1 LGHLRRVCRNSGSGY
16 LDLPTVEEVNYPA
29 RYRLKK
35 LRHEGAKKMLGPL
48 IKKGKSMD
56 ASDLHL
62 EAGLPAVFRIR
73 GKLKTL
79 GEPVDADALL
89 SISHL
94 LIGDKNW
101 PCFVEQCSFDLSANI
116 QGVRCR
122 INVMKTNRGVGLA
135 IRLLSSF
142 QPTLEKLNLHP
153 DLKDIAHR
161 PHGLVLI
168 SGPTGSGKSSTLA
181 ALIQEINYSQSKHII
196 TIENPIEYHF
206 KALKSFIR
214 QREVG
219 RDTPSF
225 SQGLV
230 DALREDPDV
239 LMIGE
244 MREPEIMKLTLNAAE
259 TGHLVLSTMHSGSV
273 AEALQRVVS
282 TFPAEAQLGVR
293 AQLADCLLAV
303 VCQRLIFKPEINI
316 RVPECEIL
324 HANLTAKSIVRNGKF
339 FKLNDALQTGAID
352 KMWSLQR
359 YKEWLEN
366 RTDWYIRNE
375 YTDREPVDILK
386 NFDTAALARDYLSS
400 RQRRQ
405 GRPQNSGPR
414 KSALKK
420 KDVSENG
427 GPYKI
432 DDVDNLDDILRE
444 LDK

>member
-1 LGHLRRVCRNSGSGY
+1 
-16 LDLPTVEEVNYPA
+16 
-29 RYRLKK
+29 
-35 LRHEGAKKMLGPL
+35 
-48 IKKGKSMD
+48 
-56 ASDLHL
+56 
-62 EAGLPAVFRIR
+62 
-73 GKLKTL
+73 
-79 GEPVDADALL
+79 
-89 SISHL
+89 
-94 LIGDKNW
+94 
-101 PCFVEQCSFDLSANI
+101 
-116 QGVRCR
+116 
-122 INVMKTNRGVGLA
+122 
-135 IRLLSSF
+135 
-142 QPTLEKLNLHP
+142 
-153 DLKDIAHR
+153 
-161 PHGLVLI
+161 
-168 SGPTGSGKSSTLA
+168 
-181 ALIQEINYSQSKHII
+181 
-196 TIENPIEYHF
+196 
-206 KALKSFIR
+206 
-214 QREVG
+214 
-219 RDTPSF
+219 SF

-259 TGHLVLSTMHSGSV
+259 TGHLVLSTVHSGSV

-303 VCQRLIFKPEINI
+303 VCQRLIFRPEINI

-324 HANLTAKSIVRNGKF
+324 YANITAKSIVRNGKF

-366 RTDWYIRNE
+366 RTDWYIRNK
-375 YTDREPVDILK
+375 YTEREPVDILK
-386 NFDTAALARDYLSS
+386 NSDNATLARDYLSS

-405 GRPQNSGPR
+405 DLPQSSGSR
-414 KSALKK
+414 KSALRK
-420 KDVSENG
+420 KDVSENS

>member
-1 LGHLRRVCRNSGSGY
+1 
-16 LDLPTVEEVNYPA
+16 
-29 RYRLKK
+29 
-35 LRHEGAKKMLGPL
+35 MLEAL
-48 IKKGKSMD
+48 IKKAKSMD

-62 EAGLPAVFRIR
+62 EAGLPAVFRIK
-73 GKLKTL
+73 GELKTL
-79 GEPVDADALL
+79 AEPVGADVLL
-89 SISHL
+89 STSRR

-101 PCFVEQCSFDLSANI
+101 PYFVEQCSFDLSVNI
-116 QGVRCR
+116 QGIRCR

-142 QPTLEKLNLHP
+142 QPTIEKLNLHP
-153 DLKDIAHR
+153 DLKDIAHHS
-161 PHGLVLI
+161 HGLVLI

-181 ALIQEINYSQSKHII
+181 ALIQEINHSQSKHII

-225 SQGLV
+225 SHGLV

-244 MREPEIMKLTLNAAE
+244 MRAPEIMKLTINAAE
-259 TGHLVLSTMHSGSV
+259 TGHLVLSTVHSGSV
-273 AEALQRVVS
+273 VEALQRVVS
-282 TFPAEAQLGVR
+282 TFPAEAQFGVR
-293 AQLADCLLAV
+293 SQLADCLLAV
-303 VCQRLIFKPEINI
+303 VCQRLIFRPDLNI

-324 HANLTAKSIVRNGKF
+324 FANMTARSIVLSGKF
-339 FKLNDALQTGAID
+339 FKLNDVLQTGAID

-366 RTDWYIRNE
+366 RTDWYRRNE
-375 YTDREPVDILK
+375 NAGREPAVTLK
-386 NFDTAALARDYLSS
+386 NSDNAALARDYLSS
-400 RQRRQ
+400 KQRRQ
-405 GRPQNSGPR
+405 GLPESSVSK
-414 KSALKK
+414 KSAWRK
-420 KDVSENG
+420 KDVSEND

-432 DDVDNLDDILRE
+432 DDVGNLDDILRE

>member
-1 LGHLRRVCRNSGSGY
+1 
-16 LDLPTVEEVNYPA
+16 
-29 RYRLKK
+29 
-35 LRHEGAKKMLGPL
+35 MLETL
-48 IKKGKSMD
+48 INKAKSMD

-62 EAGLPAVFRIR
+62 EAGLPAVFRVR
-73 GKLKTL
+73 GELKNL
-79 GEPVDADALL
+79 GEPVDANTLL
-89 SISHL
+89 SASRL
-94 LIGDKNW
+94 LVGDKNW
-101 PCFVEQCSFDLSANI
+101 PYFLEQCSFDLSANI

-161 PHGLVLI
+161 PYGLVLI

-181 ALIQEINYSQSKHII
+181 ALIQEINHSQSKHII

-206 KALKSFIR
+206 KPLKSFIR

-244 MREPEIMKLTLNAAE
+244 MRDPEIMRLTINAAE
-259 TGHLVLSTMHSGSV
+259 TGHLVLSTVHSGSV

-282 TFPAEAQLGVR
+282 TFPAEAQFGVR

-324 HANLTAKSIVRNGKF
+324 FANLTAKSIVRNGSF
-339 FKLNDALQTGAID
+339 FKLNDVLQTGAID

-359 YKEWLEN
+359 YKEWLAN
-366 RTDWYIRNE
+366 RTDWYIRNKHSG
-375 YTDREPVDILK
+375 REPVDILK
-386 NFDTAALARDYLSS
+386 NSADAALARDYLPSK
-400 RQRRQ
+400 QRRQ
-405 GRPQNSGPR
+405 SLPESSGSR
-414 KSALKK
+414 KSAWRK
-420 KDVSENG
+420 KDAPEND

-432 DDVDNLDDILRE
+432 DEVDNLDDILRE

>member
-1 LGHLRRVCRNSGSGY
+1 
-16 LDLPTVEEVNYPA
+16 
-29 RYRLKK
+29 
-35 LRHEGAKKMLGPL
+35 MLEAL
-48 IKKGKSMD
+48 IIKAKSMD

-73 GKLKTL
+73 GELKTL
-79 GEPVDADALL
+79 GKSFDAGTLL
-89 SISHL
+89 SASRRL
-94 LIGDKNW
+94 VGDTNW
-101 PCFVEQCSFDLSANI
+101 PYFVDRCSFDLSANI

-153 DLKDIAHR
+153 DLRDIAHR

-181 ALIQEINYSQSKHII
+181 ALIQEINLSQSKHII

-206 KALKSFIR
+206 NPLKSFIR

-259 TGHLVLSTMHSGSV
+259 TGHLVLSTVHSGSV
-273 AEALQRVVS
+273 AEALQRIVS
-282 TFPAEAQLGVR
+282 TFPAEAQFGVR
-293 AQLADCLLAV
+293 AQLADCLFAV
-303 VCQRLIFKPEINI
+303 VYQRLVFRSELNI

-324 HANLTAKSIVRNGKF
+324 FANLTAKSIVRNGKF
-339 FKLNDALQTGAID
+339 FKLNDALQTGAMD
-352 KMWSLQR
+352 KLWSHQR

-366 RTDWYIRNE
+366 RTDWYIRNK
-375 YTDREPVDILK
+375 YSDREPVDILK
-386 NFDTAALARDYLSS
+386 NSDKAAMAKDYLSS
-400 RQRRQ
+400 NQDR
-405 GRPQNSGPR
+405 SGIPESKPLR
-414 KSALKK
+414 KSVWRK
-420 KDVSENG
+420 KDVTESE
-427 GPYKI
+427 GPYEI
-432 DDVDNLDDILRE
+432 DDVENLDDILRE
-444 LDK
+444 LDT

>member
-1 LGHLRRVCRNSGSGY
+1 
-16 LDLPTVEEVNYPA
+16 
-29 RYRLKK
+29 
-35 LRHEGAKKMLGPL
+35 MLEAL
-48 IKKGKSMD
+48 IKKAKSMD

-62 EAGLPAVFRIR
+62 EAGLPAVFRIK
-73 GKLKTL
+73 GELKTL
-79 GEPVDADALL
+79 AEPVGADVLL
-89 SISHL
+89 STSRR

-101 PCFVEQCSFDLSANI
+101 PYFVEQCSFDLSVNI
-116 QGVRCR
+116 QGIRCR

-142 QPTLEKLNLHP
+142 QPTIEKLNLHP
-153 DLKDIAHR
+153 DLKDIAHHS
-161 PHGLVLI
+161 HGLVLI

-181 ALIQEINYSQSKHII
+181 ALIQEINHSQSKHII

-225 SQGLV
+225 SHGLV

-259 TGHLVLSTMHSGSV
+259 TGHLVLSTVHSGSV
-273 AEALQRVVS
+273 VEALQRVVS
-282 TFPAEAQLGVR
+282 TFPAEAQFGVR
-293 AQLADCLLAV
+293 SQLADCLLAV
-303 VCQRLIFKPEINI
+303 VCQRLIFRPDLNI

-324 HANLTAKSIVRNGKF
+324 FANMTARSIVLSGKF
-339 FKLNDALQTGAID
+339 FKLNDVLQTGAID

-366 RTDWYIRNE
+366 RTDWYRRNE
-375 YTDREPVDILK
+375 NAGREPAVTLK
-386 NFDTAALARDYLSS
+386 NSDNAALARDYLSPK
-400 RQRRQ
+400 QRRQ
-405 GRPQNSGPR
+405 DLPKSSGAK
-414 KSALKK
+414 KSAWRK
-420 KDVSENG
+420 KDVPEND
-427 GPYKI
+427 GPYEI
-432 DDVDNLDDILRE
+432 DDADNLDDILRE

>member
-1 LGHLRRVCRNSGSGY
+1 
-16 LDLPTVEEVNYPA
+16 
-29 RYRLKK
+29 
-35 LRHEGAKKMLGPL
+35 MLEAL
-48 IKKGKSMD
+48 IQKAESMD

-73 GKLKTL
+73 GELKTL
-79 GEPVDADALL
+79 GEPVAADALL
-89 SISHL
+89 STSRL
-94 LIGDKNW
+94 LIGDQNW
-101 PCFVEQCSFDLSANI
+101 PYFVAQCSFDLSANI
-116 QGVRCR
+116 RGVRCR

-153 DLKDIAHR
+153 DLKDIAYR

-181 ALIQEINYSQSKHII
+181 ALIQEINLSQSKHII

-225 SQGLV
+225 SQGLM

-244 MREPEIMKLTLNAAE
+244 MREPDIMKLTLNAAE
-259 TGHLVLSTMHSGSV
+259 TGHLVLSTVHSGSV

-282 TFPAEAQLGVR
+282 TFPAEAQSGVR

-303 VCQRLIFKPEINI
+303 VCQRLIFRPAINI

-324 HANLTAKSIVRNGKF
+324 YANLTAKSIVRSGKY

-366 RTDWYIRNE
+366 RTDWYIRSE
-375 YTDREPVDILK
+375 DTGREPLDILK
-386 NFDTAALARDYLSS
+386 KSDNAALARDYLSS
-400 RQRRQ
+400 RQQ
-405 GRPQNSGPR
+405 RPSIPERSGSR
-414 KSALKK
+414 KSAWRK
-420 KDVSENG
+420 KDVPEND